1 MSPIED
7 MRILVC
13 GFSSKCH
20 LDLITYVLAN
30 DDDHVKLPRKSHQ
43 CRFNWL
49 CFKAAGHLSTNTRG

>member
-49 CFKAAGHLSTNTRG
+49 CFKAAGHL